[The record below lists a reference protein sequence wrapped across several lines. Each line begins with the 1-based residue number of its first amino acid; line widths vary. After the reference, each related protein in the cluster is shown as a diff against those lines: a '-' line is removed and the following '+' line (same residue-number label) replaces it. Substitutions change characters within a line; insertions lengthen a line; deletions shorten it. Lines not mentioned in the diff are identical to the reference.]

1 MKKYLHIGI
10 ALIVLTLTF
19 AGVLVFYKIK
29 YDKANKQLS
38 EIIDPETVSALSFDQ
53 VHQHSLTQIRLG
65 DGVPMGM
72 QLAIRW
78 KIESEENFKTQFPS
92 VDDYYKKIIV
102 PRCFEI
108 TSMVSNTYESVDS
121 VFSPQRQQYLDDI
134 KSNLYGRLGEDGISI
149 KEVIVSNLVF
159 PTNYTKAMEEAG
171 LQRQELER
179 IKQRQIADLARAE
192 AEKEKAKADGKV
204 AIVKAEAAGR
214 LQEIQAQ
221 TEKSQRAIEVAK
233 AETQNRVALL
243 KTSNEAERNRV
254 LAAAE
259 LERQTELKNLELQ
272 RLREVDNLAIEKKKR
287 IRLDELDTEMRF
299 AKLCS
304 ENPTY
309 ASYLVNKELAD
320 NVQIAVLPTNST
332 DQNVFSDLIGNRM
345 EKMAPAFRPE

>member
-1 MKKYLHIGI
+1 MKKYLHLG
-10 ALIVLTLTF
+10 IVLTVLTITF
-19 AGVLVFYKIK
+19 AGILVYYKLK
-29 YDKANKQLS
+29 YDKANKQLT
-38 EIIDPETVSALSFDQ
+38 EIINPEEVSPLSFDQ
-53 VHQHSLTQIRLG
+53 VHQHTLSQIRLG

-72 QLAIRW
+72 QLAVRW
-78 KIESEENFKTQFPS
+78 KIENEDNFKTQFPS
-92 VDDYYKKIIV
+92 VDEYYQKIIV

-108 TSMVSNTYESVDS
+108 TSTVSNTYESVDS

-159 PTNYTKAMEEAG
+159 PKNYTKAMEEAG

-204 AIVKAEAAGR
+204 AIAKAEAAGR
-214 LQEIQAQ
+214 LQEIQAK
-221 TEKSQRAIEVAK
+221 TEKSQRAIEMAK

-243 KTSNEAERNRV
+243 RTSNEAERNRV

-287 IRLDELDTEMRF
+287 MRLDELDSEMRF

-320 NVQIAVLPTNST
+320 NVQIAVLPTNAT
-332 DQNVFSDLIGNRM
+332 DQNVFSDLIGQRM
-345 EKMAPAFRPE
+345 EKMVPAFRPE

>member
-1 MKKYLHIGI
+1 MKKYLHLGI
-10 ALIVLTLTF
+10 ALTILTLTF
-19 AGVLVFYKIK
+19 AGVLIYYKIK
-29 YDKANKQLS
+29 HDRVATILS
-38 EIIDPETVSALSFDQ
+38 QTINSEEVSPLSFDQ
-53 VHQHSLTQIRLG
+53 VHQHTLTQIRLG

-72 QLAIRW
+72 QLAVRW
-78 KIESEENFKTQFPS
+78 KIENEENFKTQFPS
-92 VDDYYKKIIV
+92 VDDYYLKIIV

-108 TSMVSNTYESVDS
+108 TSTVSNTYESVDS

-159 PTNYTKAMEEAG
+159 PINYTKAMEEKG
-171 LQRQELER
+171 MQRQELER
-179 IKQRQIADLARAE
+179 IKQRQVADLARAE

-204 AIVKAEAAGR
+204 AIVRAEAAGR

-221 TEKSQRAIEVAK
+221 TEKSQRAIEMAK

-287 IRLDELDTEMRF
+287 MRLDELDTEMRF

-320 NVQIAVLPTNST
+320 NVQIAVLPTNTT
-332 DQNVFSDLIGNRM
+332 DQNVFSDLIGQRM
-345 EKMAPAFRPE
+345 EKMVPAFRPE

>member
-1 MKKYLHIGI
+1 MKKYLHLGI
-10 ALIVLTLTF
+10 ALTLLTLTF
-19 AGVLVFYKIK
+19 AGVLVYYKIK
-29 YDKANKQLS
+29 HDKVAAELS
-38 EIIDPETVSALSFDQ
+38 EKINPEEVSPLSFDQ
-53 VHQHSLTQIRLG
+53 VHQHTLSEIRLG

-72 QLAIRW
+72 QLAVRW
-78 KIESEENFKTQFPS
+78 KIENEEDFKTQFPS
-92 VDDYYKKIIV
+92 VDDYYQKIIV

-108 TSMVSNTYESVDS
+108 TSTVSNTYESVDS

-134 KSNLYGRLGEDGISI
+134 KSNLYGRLGEEGISI

-159 PTNYTKAMEEAG
+159 PNNYTKAMEEAG
-171 LQRQELER
+171 MQRQELER

-214 LQEIQAQ
+214 LQEIQAK
-221 TEKSQRAIEVAK
+221 TEKSQRAIEMAK

-254 LAAAE
+254 LASAE

-272 RLREVDNLAIEKKKR
+272 RLREIDNLAIEKKKR
-287 IRLDELDTEMRF
+287 MRLDELDTEMRF

-320 NVQIAVLPTNST
+320 NVQIAVLPTNTT
-332 DQNVFSDLIGNRM
+332 DQNVFSDLIGQRM
-345 EKMAPAFRPE
+345 EKMVPAFRPE

>member
-38 EIIDPETVSALSFDQ
+38 EIYDPTTASALSFDQ

-78 KIESEENFKTQFPS
+78 KIEKEENFKTQFPS
-92 VDDYYKKIIV
+92 VDDYYKKIII

-243 KTSNEAERNRV
+243 RTSNEAERNRV

-320 NVQIAVLPTNST
+320 NVQIAVLPTSST

-345 EKMAPAFRPE
+345 EKMVPAFRPE

>member
-1 MKKYLHIGI
+1 MKKYLHVGI
-10 ALIVLTLTF
+10 ALTILTLTF
-19 AGVLVFYKIK
+19 AGVLIYYKIK
-29 YDKANKQLS
+29 HDKVAAELS
-38 EIIDPETVSALSFDQ
+38 ETINLEEVSPLSFDQ
-53 VHQHSLTQIRLG
+53 VHQHTLTQIRLG

-72 QLAIRW
+72 QLAVRW
-78 KIESEENFKTQFPS
+78 KIENEENFKTQFPS
-92 VDDYYKKIIV
+92 VDDYYQKIIV

-108 TSMVSNTYESVDS
+108 TSTVSNTYESVDS
-121 VFSPQRQQYLDDI
+121 VFSPHRQQYLDDI

-159 PTNYTKAMEEAG
+159 PNNYTKAMEEAG
-171 LQRQELER
+171 MQRQELER
-179 IKQRQIADLARAE
+179 IKQRQVADLARAE

-204 AIVKAEAAGR
+204 AIVRAEAAGR

-221 TEKSQRAIEVAK
+221 TEKSQRAIEMAK

-287 IRLDELDTEMRF
+287 IRLDELDSEMRF

-320 NVQIAVLPTNST
+320 NVQIAVLPTNAT
-332 DQNVFSDLIGNRM
+332 DQNVFSDLIGQRM
-345 EKMAPAFRPE
+345 EKMMPAFRPE

>member
-1 MKKYLHIGI
+1 MKKYLHLGI
-10 ALIVLTLTF
+10 ALTVLTITF
-19 AGVLVFYKIK
+19 AGVLVYYKLK
-29 YDKANKQLS
+29 YDKAATELS
-38 EIIDPETVSALSFDQ
+38 KTISPLSFDQ
-53 VHQHSLTQIRLG
+53 VHQHTLSEIRLG

-72 QLAIRW
+72 RLAVRW
-78 KIESEENFKTQFPS
+78 KIENEENFKTQFPS
-92 VDDYYKKIIV
+92 VDDYYQKIIV

-108 TSMVSNTYESVDS
+108 TSTVSNTYESVDS

-159 PTNYTKAMEEAG
+159 PNNYTKAMEEAG
-171 LQRQELER
+171 MQRQELER

-214 LQEIQAQ
+214 LQEIQAK
-221 TEKSQRAIEVAK
+221 TEKSQRAIEMAK
-233 AETQNRVALL
+233 AETQNSVALL
-243 KTSNEAERNRV
+243 RTSNEAERNRV

-259 LERQTELKNLELQ
+259 LERQTELKDLELQ
-272 RLREVDNLAIEKKKR
+272 RLREIDNLAVEKKKR
-287 IRLDELDTEMRF
+287 MRLDELDTEMRF

-320 NVQIAVLPTNST
+320 NVQIAVLPTNTT
-332 DQNVFSDLIGNRM
+332 DQNVFSDLIGQRM
-345 EKMAPAFRPE
+345 EKMMPAFRPE

>member
-1 MKKYLHIGI
+1 
-10 ALIVLTLTF
+10 
-19 AGVLVFYKIK
+19 
-29 YDKANKQLS
+29 
-38 EIIDPETVSALSFDQ
+38 
-53 VHQHSLTQIRLG
+53 
-65 DGVPMGM
+65 
-72 QLAIRW
+72 
-78 KIESEENFKTQFPS
+78 
-92 VDDYYKKIIV
+92 
-102 PRCFEI
+102 
-108 TSMVSNTYESVDS
+108 
-121 VFSPQRQQYLDDI
+121 
-134 KSNLYGRLGEDGISI
+134 
-149 KEVIVSNLVF
+149 
-159 PTNYTKAMEEAG
+159 MEEAG

-192 AEKEKAKADGKV
+192 AEKEEAKADGKV

-243 KTSNEAERNRV
+243 RTSNEAERNRV